1 MAHLILQNATLHPFY
16 ILIGSLSRWN
26 QISNVLLLVL
36 FVRVS
41 RKAKAAAVAEEKDQ
55 KTEDEKE
62 IDNGLVLLLR
72 SIFAIRQ

>member
-1 MAHLILQNATLHPFY
+1 MAFFI
-16 ILIGSLSRWN
+16 
-26 QISNVLLLVL
+26 L

-55 KTEDEKE
+55 KAEDGKE

-72 SIFAIRQ
+72 SIFQH

>member
-1 MAHLILQNATLHPFY
+1 M
-16 ILIGSLSRWN
+16 
-26 QISNVLLLVL
+26 LLLVL

-72 SIFAIRQ
+72 SIIAIRQKHKF

>member
-1 MAHLILQNATLHPFY
+1 M
-16 ILIGSLSRWN
+16 
-26 QISNVLLLVL
+26 LLLVL

-72 SIFAIRQ
+72 SIFAIRQKHDSNFASQGLALGPACLQVH